1 MLPRFCLTP
10 YPPTDSVEMAE
21 TVAVAVAVALAVAVA
36 QAKAK
41 AKAQAQARA
50 TLAVKQLAQP

>member
-21 TVAVAVAVALAVAVA
+21 TVAVAVAVAVAEA
-36 QAKAK
+36 AAE
-41 AKAQAQARA
+41 AQAQAQAGA
-50 TLAVKQLAQP
+50 TLALKQLAHP